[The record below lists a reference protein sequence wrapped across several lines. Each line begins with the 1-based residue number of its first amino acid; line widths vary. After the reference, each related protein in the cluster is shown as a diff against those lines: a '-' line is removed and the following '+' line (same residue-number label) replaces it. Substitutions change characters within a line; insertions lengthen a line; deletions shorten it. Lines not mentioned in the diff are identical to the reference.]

1 MILSGLWVDVRTH
14 GAGLAAPFS
23 NPGLPNIWTVPPPPP
38 AATIVSAIVVVC
50 VIVPPVAV
58 IVTVAVPV
66 VAVVVAENVSGE
78 LPLPGAA
85 IDVGA
90 KVAVTPAGR
99 PDAESATAELNPPLT
114 VVEMVELPEVPCT
127 TERLVGEALT
137 AKSGVAAAVMVRET
151 VVV

>member
-1 MILSGLWVDVRTH
+1 MLTCCITVSVVATPQPFIHASNVPVCGGSEAELLMIFSGLWVDVRTH

-66 VAVVVAENVSGE
+66 VAVVVAANVSVE

-99 PDAESATAELNPPLT
+99 PDAES
-114 VVEMVELPEVPCT
+114 
-127 TERLVGEALT
+127 
-137 AKSGVAAAVMVRET
+137 
-151 VVV
+151 